1 VAGPL
6 AAGALGAVLAEPV
19 PAGAPPFAANPL
31 AGTAARRAMAS
42 LAEAGIAAGIAAGD
56 APCCAED
63 GPDAALAS
71 LTVPGAGTAR
81 PWASAGVGRAAGPAF
96 GPGFPAA

>member
-1 VAGPL
+1 M
-6 AAGALGAVLAEPV
+6 GAVLAEPV

-56 APCCAED
+56 

-71 LTVPGAGTAR
+71 LT
-81 PWASAGVGRAAGPAF
+81 
-96 GPGFPAA
+96 GPGRRDRPAVGLGGRRAGRRPGLRAGLSGGMTVRRRRGRGEGRG